1 MDGVEV
7 SVMGCFINS
16 CQCQPIHPFLMV
28 EEQSS
33 VYQSQNSHFFA
44 KSFSLP
50 SFFDVHYNLRASA
63 SCLAACFPLTL
74 FGRVGAY
81 CAITFG
87 LWLLKECSW
96 EG

>member
-33 VYQSQNSHFFA
+33 VYQSRCIVASSARGLTFEQHGTTNHF
-44 KSFSLP
+44 P
-50 SFFDVHYNLRASA
+50 SV
-63 SCLAACFPLTL
+63 CVC
-74 FGRVGAY
+74 V
-81 CAITFG
+81 CVCVCVE
-87 LWLLKECSW
+87 KEGVS
-96 EG
+96 